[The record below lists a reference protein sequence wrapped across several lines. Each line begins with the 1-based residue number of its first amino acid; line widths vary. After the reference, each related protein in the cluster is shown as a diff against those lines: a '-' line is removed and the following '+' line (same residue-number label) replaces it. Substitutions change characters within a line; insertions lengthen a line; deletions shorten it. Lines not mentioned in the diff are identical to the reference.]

1 MKLWIKLTATLTLAL
16 AAVGLGGGHT
26 VHADSHT
33 AFINRLS
40 KPVLQASKKY
50 HLYGSVMM
58 AQAALESDWGTS
70 TLSSED
76 NNYFGVKGAYDGK
89 SVTLSTAEADGAGQF
104 FNTMAQFKAYPSVQA
119 SINDYAQTLR
129 DGTTWNPFLYED
141 TWRENATSYTEA
153 VDTIAAHYATD
164 TNYASKVETI
174 IAEYDL
180 TSRFDDTTSNTDD
193 ATTTQITPGV
203 SYATDT
209 GTATIKTGT
218 IRLYKQVPGP
228 SVDATS
234 SKTAALAG
242 KTVTI
247 KQRGIIK
254 SSQTI
259 WYQIKSGS
267 TTGWVQLTDLL
278 NLQETH

>member
-16 AAVGLGGGHT
+16 AVFGLSGART
-26 VHADSHT
+26 AQADSHT
-33 AFINRLS
+33 AFITRLS

-70 TLSSED
+70 TLSTEA
-76 NNYFGVKGAYDGK
+76 NNYFGVKGTYSGQ
-89 SVTLSTAEADGAGQF
+89 SVTMSTSEADGSGQF
-104 FNTMAQFKAYPSVQA
+104 FNTMAQFKSYPSLQA

-129 DGTTWNPFLYED
+129 DGTTWNPFLYEN

-153 VDTIAAHYATD
+153 VDTIAQHYATD
-164 TNYASKVETI
+164 TNYASKIETI

-180 TSRFDDTTSNTDD
+180 TSRFDDTTSNSDD
-193 ATTTQITPGV
+193 ATTTKITPGV
-203 SYATDT
+203 SYATDK
-209 GTATIKTGT
+209 GTATIKSGS
-218 IRLYKQVPGP
+218 IKLYQQVPGP

-234 SKTAALAG
+234 SNTSALAG
-242 KTVTI
+242 KKVTI
-247 KQRGIIK
+247 QQRGIIK

-278 NLQETH
+278 NLQESH